1 MDYSKSEQDRRNIR
15 FKPLRGY
22 NLLQMQKIPTYWT
35 YKPIMGLALNAEWL
49 NLALLG
55 GICIHIVLVVILVS
69 VFLKQMRK

>member
-1 MDYSKSEQDRRNIR
+1 
-15 FKPLRGY
+15 
-22 NLLQMQKIPTYWT
+22 MQKIPTYWT